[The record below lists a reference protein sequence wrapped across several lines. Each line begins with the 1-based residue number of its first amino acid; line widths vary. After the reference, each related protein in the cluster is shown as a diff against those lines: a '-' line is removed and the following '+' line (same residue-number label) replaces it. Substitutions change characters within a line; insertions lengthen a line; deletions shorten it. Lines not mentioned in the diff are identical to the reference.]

1 MPRPRIAL
9 ALGSGGLKGMAH
21 VGVLRALEEA
31 KIRPAVYAGSS
42 AGALVVR

>member
-21 VGVLRALEEA
+21 GVALAELEW
-31 KIRPAVYAGSS
+31 
-42 AGALVVR
+42 